1 MPGPLRAVLCD
12 LDDTIFDHRRATRES
27 LRQTVAGLPDF
38 SHWSLDEIDARH
50 RDLLEALHLDVLAG
64 RMSVDEARLERF
76 RRLVEAAA
84 PKQGAARAQELAR
97 AYRQA
102 YEQSWHPVAGA
113 MDLLVLIKAAHLAVV
128 IVTNNIAQEQEVKL
142 RRLGLD
148 ALVDELVTSE
158 EVGWSKPAAE
168 IFRAALSRARC
179 AVDQAVMLGDA
190 WHTDVEGARA
200 IGLRAVWLNRTG
212 AVSPDPTV
220 PELRSLEP
228 ARDALAVIL
237 HSR

>member
-84 PKQGAARAQELAR
+84 PKQGAARAHELAR

-113 MDLLVLIKAAHLAVV
+113 MDLLALIKAAHLAVV
-128 IVTNNIAQEQEVKL
+128 IVTNNIAQEQELKL
-142 RRLGLD
+142 
-148 ALVDELVTSE
+148 
-158 EVGWSKPAAE
+158 
-168 IFRAALSRARC
+168 
-179 AVDQAVMLGDA
+179 
-190 WHTDVEGARA
+190 
-200 IGLRAVWLNRTG
+200 
-212 AVSPDPTV
+212 
-220 PELRSLEP
+220 
-228 ARDALAVIL
+228 
-237 HSR
+237 